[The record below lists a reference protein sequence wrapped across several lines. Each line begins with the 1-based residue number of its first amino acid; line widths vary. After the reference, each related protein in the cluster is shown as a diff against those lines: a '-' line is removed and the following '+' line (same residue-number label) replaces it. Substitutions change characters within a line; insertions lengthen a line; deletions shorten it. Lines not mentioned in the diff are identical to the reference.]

1 MIYKYSL
8 IVLSIFAFIY
18 GTFWTFNHINAWV
31 GIAFF
36 IGGLIFLINQ
46 ISKQFNNK
54 KDA

>member
-8 IVLSIFAFIY
+8 IIISILAFVY
-18 GTFWTFNHINAWV
+18 GSFWAFNHINAWI
-31 GIAFF
+31 GIALF

-46 ISKQFNNK
+46 ITKQFKNK